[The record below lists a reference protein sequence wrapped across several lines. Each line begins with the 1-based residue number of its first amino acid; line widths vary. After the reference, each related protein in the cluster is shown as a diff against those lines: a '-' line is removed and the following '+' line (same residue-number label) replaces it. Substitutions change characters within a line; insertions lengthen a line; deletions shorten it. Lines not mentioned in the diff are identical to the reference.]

1 MFIKKKILIVDD
13 DSMIGMEFKEL
24 LEEFGYEAEHILAW
38 GNEITAQV
46 KKNLF
51 DLIIMDVRLKDSID
65 GISAAE
71 IVRCFSNIPIAF
83 MSGYMNPETL
93 DRVKSIS
100 HAKFFPKPVD
110 PVELKEAIDE
120 FLGKE
125 EKI

>member
-1 MFIKKKILIVDD
+1 MLIKKKILIVDD
-13 DSMIGMEFKEL
+13 DSMIGIEFKEL
-24 LEEFGYEAEHILAW
+24 LEEFGYEAEHILGW
-38 GNEITAQV
+38 GHEATAQV
-46 KKNLF
+46 KRNVF

-71 IVRCFSNIPIAF
+71 IVRHFSDIPIAF

-93 DRVKSIS
+93 DRAKSIS

-110 PVELKEAIDE
+110 PIVLKEAIEE

-125 EKI
+125 EKA